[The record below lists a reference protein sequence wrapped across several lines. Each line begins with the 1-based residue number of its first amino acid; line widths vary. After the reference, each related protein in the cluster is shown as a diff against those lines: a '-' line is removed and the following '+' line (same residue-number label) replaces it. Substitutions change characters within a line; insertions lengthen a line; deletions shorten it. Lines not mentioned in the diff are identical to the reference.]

1 VNLGRRPSRS
11 FPCKREFRGG
21 LLRRIL
27 FWVFAVAATSGLR
40 WGAFGSPAFAEDQAS
55 FFAGKTLKIIVG
67 LPPGGGADAYA
78 RLVQRHLPRHLPGA
92 PAIVVENVPGA
103 GSLKSVLYLDSLTAD
118 GTALG
123 TFSSGLLTEA
133 IATPQR
139 VKVDFRNYGW
149 IGNVSADVRVC
160 YLWHT
165 TGVRSWQDLVAR
177 KQVVFAAS
185 ARGTAGNVDT
195 SMLRELFH
203 LPVKE
208 VQGYPGSAAKRLAVE
223 KGEVDGDCGGWTAIP
238 ADWLGEHKVT
248 IIARLSPVLL
258 PGMDEKIP
266 FAGDLLK
273 DPRERAVF
281 DFLMG
286 PEQIGRP
293 FMVSGRVPEP
303 RVAALRRAFDAMV
316 ADPAFLGDAEKL
328 HLPVTPLDGATVAR
342 DIAAL
347 YATPADLVGR
357 AKAIAGE

>member
-1 VNLGRRPSRS
+1 
-11 FPCKREFRGG
+11 
-21 LLRRIL
+21 LLRALL
-27 FWVFAVAATSGLR
+27 FWVPACAGTSGVLLAALITPAVAQDA
-40 WGAFGSPAFAEDQAS
+40 AS

-78 RLVQRHLPRHLPGA
+78 RLVQRHLPQHLPGA

-103 GSLKSVLYLDSLTAD
+103 GSLKSVLYLDSLPAD

-133 IATPQR
+133 ITAPQR
-139 VKVDFRNYGW
+139 VKIDFRNYGW

-165 TGVRSWQDLVAR
+165 TGVRDWQDVLTR
-177 KQVVFAAS
+177 QQIVFAAS
-185 ARGTAGNVDT
+185 ARGTAGNVDA
-195 SMLRELFH
+195 SMLRDLFH

-238 ADWLGEHKVT
+238 ADWLSGHKIDV
-248 IIARLSPVLL
+248 IVRLSPILL
-258 PGMDEKIP
+258 PGMDDKIP
-266 FAGDLLK
+266 FGGNLLK
-273 DPRERAVF
+273 NPRDRAVF
-281 DFLMG
+281 DFLMA
-286 PEQIGRP
+286 PEQLGRL

-303 RVAALRRAFDAMV
+303 RIAALRRAFDAMV
-316 ADPAFLGDAEKL
+316 ADPAFLSDAEKL
-328 HLPVTPLDGATVAR
+328 HLSVTPEDGQEVAH
-342 DIAAL
+342 DVAAL
-347 YATPADLVGR
+347 YATPADLVTR

>member
-1 VNLGRRPSRS
+1 M
-11 FPCKREFRGG
+11 KRKSILLRTLLSWVLAFAGASG
-21 LLRRIL
+21 LLL
-27 FWVFAVAATSGLR
+27 AALTSPAVA
-40 WGAFGSPAFAEDQAS
+40 EDPLS
-55 FFAGKTLKIIVG
+55 FFAGKAVKIIVG

-103 GSLKSVLYLDSLTAD
+103 GSLKSVLYLDSLSAD

-133 IATPQR
+133 IASPQR
-139 VKVDFRNYGW
+139 VKVDFRKYRW

-165 TGVRSWQDLVAR
+165 TGVRSWHDLAAR

-195 SMLRELFH
+195 AMLRELFH
-203 LPVKE
+203 VPVKE

-238 ADWLGEHKVT
+238 ADWLSDHKVAV
-248 IIARLSPVLL
+248 IARLSPILL
-258 PGMDEKIP
+258 PGMDDKIP

-273 DPRERAVF
+273 DPRDRAVF

-286 PEQIGRP
+286 PERIGRP
-293 FMVSGRVPEP
+293 FMVSGRVPGP
-303 RVAALRRAFDAMV
+303 RVATLRRAFDAMV
-316 ADPAFLGDAEKL
+316 ADPAFSSDAEKL
-328 HLPVTPLDGATVAR
+328 HLSVTPLDGETVAR
-342 DIAAL
+342 DVVAL
-347 YATPADLVGR
+347 YATPADLVVR
-357 AKAIAGE
+357 AKAIARE

>member
-1 VNLGRRPSRS
+1 MRFGGLQTRRSSRS
-11 FPCKREFRGG
+11 E
-21 LLRRIL
+21 RR
-27 FWVFAVAATSGLR
+27 WVAWTSGLLL
-40 WGAFGSPAFAEDQAS
+40 AALTSAAIAEEPTS

-133 IATPQR
+133 IASPQR

-165 TGVRSWQDLVAR
+165 TGVRNWQDLLAR

-238 ADWLGEHKVT
+238 AEWLSDHKVT
-248 IIARLSPVLL
+248 VIVRLSPILL
-258 PGMDEKIP
+258 PGMDDNIP

-273 DPRERAVF
+273 DPRDRAVF
-281 DFLMG
+281 DFLMA
-286 PEQIGRP
+286 PERIGRP
-293 FMVSGRVPEP
+293 FVVSGRVPEP
-303 RVAALRRAFDAMV
+303 RVAALRHGFDAMV
-316 ADPAFLGDAEKL
+316 NDPAFLSDAEKL
-328 HLPVTPLDGATVAR
+328 HLSVVPLDGEKVAR
-342 DIAAL
+342 DVAAL
-347 YATPADLVGR
+347 YATPADLVAR

>member
-1 VNLGRRPSRS
+1 MTRRGR
-11 FPCKREFRGG
+11 
-21 LLRRIL
+21 LLRTLLSR
-27 FWVFAVAATSGLR
+27 VSAFAGTSGLLL
-40 WGAFGSPAFAEDQAS
+40 AALTSPAVAEDPAS

-103 GSLKSVLYLDSLTAD
+103 GSLKSVLYLDSLPAD

-133 IATPQR
+133 IASPQR

-165 TGVRSWQDLVAR
+165 TGVRSWQDLAAR
-177 KQVVFAAS
+177 KQIVFAAS

-238 ADWLGEHKVT
+238 ADWLSEHKVT
-248 IIARLSPVLL
+248 VITRLSPILL
-258 PGMDEKIP
+258 QGMDQKIP

-273 DPRERAVF
+273 DPRDRAVF

-293 FMVSGRVPEP
+293 FMVSGHVPKP

-316 ADPAFLGDAEKL
+316 ADPAFSSDAEKL
-328 HLPVTPLDGATVAR
+328 HLSVTPLNGETVAH

-347 YATPADLVGR
+347 YATPADLVAR

>member
-1 VNLGRRPSRS
+1 
-11 FPCKREFRGG
+11 
-21 LLRRIL
+21 LLL
-27 FWVFAVAATSGLR
+27 AALTCPAVA
-40 WGAFGSPAFAEDQAS
+40 EDRAS

-103 GSLKSVLYLDSLTAD
+103 GSLKSVLYLDSLPAD

-133 IATPQR
+133 IASPQR
-139 VKVDFRNYGW
+139 IKVDFRHYGW

-165 TGVRSWQDLVAR
+165 TGARSWQALSAR
-177 KQVVFAAS
+177 KQIVFAAS

-195 SMLRELFH
+195 AMLRELFH

-238 ADWLGEHKVT
+238 ADWLSDDKIA
-248 IIARLSPVLL
+248 IIARLSPVVL

-273 DPRERAVF
+273 DPSDRAVF

-286 PEQIGRP
+286 PERIGRP
-293 FMVSGRVPEP
+293 FMVSGRVPQP
-303 RVAALRRAFDAMV
+303 RVAALRRAFDSMV
-316 ADPAFLGDAEKL
+316 ADPAFSSDAEKL
-328 HLPVTPLDGATVAR
+328 HLSVTPLDGETVAR
-342 DIAAL
+342 DVAAL
-347 YATPADLVGR
+347 YATPADLVAR

>member
-1 VNLGRRPSRS
+1 MKLGRHPSRS
-11 FPCKREFRGG
+11 FPRKRESRGG
-21 LLRRIL
+21 LLRKIL
-27 FWVFAVAATSGLR
+27 FWVPAFAGTSGLLF
-40 WGAFGSPAFAEDQAS
+40 GALTGPAAAEDPVS

-103 GSLKSVLYLDSLTAD
+103 GSLKSVLYLDSLPAD

-133 IATPQR
+133 IASPQR
-139 VKVDFRNYGW
+139 VKVDFRHYGW

-165 TGVRSWQDLVAR
+165 TGVRDWQDLAAR
-177 KQVVFAAS
+177 KQLVFAAS

-238 ADWLGEHKVT
+238 ADWLGDRKISIVT
-248 IIARLSPVLL
+248 RLSPTLL

-273 DPRERAVF
+273 NPSDRAVF

-303 RVAALRRAFDAMV
+303 RLAALRRAFDATV
-316 ADPAFLGDAEKL
+316 ADPAFLSDAEKL
-328 HLPVTPLDGATVAR
+328 HLSVTPLDGAKVAR

-347 YATPADLVGR
+347 YATPADLVAR